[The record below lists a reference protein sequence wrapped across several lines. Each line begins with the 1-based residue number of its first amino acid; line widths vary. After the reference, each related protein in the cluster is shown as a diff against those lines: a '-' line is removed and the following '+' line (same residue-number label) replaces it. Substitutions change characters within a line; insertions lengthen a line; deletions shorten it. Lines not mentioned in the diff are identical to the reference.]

1 MPGGNAER
9 RCCMIKLR
17 SRAAICCARIVYEA
31 VTRLGRGSGSSLP
44 GRIARWID
52 PEILSVLPGMVRK
65 KVIAVTGTNGK
76 TTVNGILTHVL
87 EAQGQKVISNRL
99 GANLSDGILSAFV
112 LAAGRGGR
120 PDADYACIEVDELA
134 TGTVFPWLQPD
145 LVIVTNIFR
154 DQLDRV
160 GEIDV
165 VCGRIRRALQQ
176 TPGAKLVING
186 DDAASCMLLSD
197 CEIPSVTFGISE
209 SLTKDFSAEPREM
222 IFCPVCG
229 ARLRYDFYQYGQL
242 GVWHC
247 PGCGLRRPEPD
258 MTATDIGLNGD
269 RYSYILDGMYMETQ
283 TAAPSSVYNTLAAY
297 TALWALDAPRDRFR
311 TVMEHFDYGNNR
323 ESVYTINGAHVQ
335 LHLAKNPVGLQ
346 QKLYLIRRDPRPKD
360 VVIQINDTKLDG
372 EDVSWLWDV
381 DYRYLAEAAV
391 ETVVTGGMRG
401 HDVEL
406 CLKYENIVSRTAG
419 DVRGVIEELTRRG
432 SKNLYVITNY
442 SGLYRT
448 NHMLRE
454 LQSCG
459 KEGVGS

>member
-1 MPGGNAER
+1 
-9 RCCMIKLR
+9 
-17 SRAAICCARIVYEA
+17 
-31 VTRLGRGSGSSLP
+31 
-44 GRIARWID
+44 
-52 PEILSVLPGMVRK
+52 
-65 KVIAVTGTNGK
+65 
-76 TTVNGILTHVL
+76 
-87 EAQGQKVISNRL
+87 
-99 GANLSDGILSAFV
+99 
-112 LAAGRGGR
+112 
-120 PDADYACIEVDELA
+120 
-134 TGTVFPWLQPD
+134 
-145 LVIVTNIFR
+145 
-154 DQLDRV
+154 
-160 GEIDV
+160 
-165 VCGRIRRALQQ
+165 
-176 TPGAKLVING
+176 
-186 DDAASCMLLSD
+186 
-197 CEIPSVTFGISE
+197 
-209 SLTKDFSAEPREM
+209 M

-229 ARLRYDFYQYGQL
+229 ARLRYDYYQYGQL

-258 MTATDIGLNGD
+258 MTVTDIGLNGD